1 MRTGTGTG
9 ETDGDPMLPKDT
21 AANAGG
27 ALHRR
32 GTGGKGARGARAM
45 RQTRRD
51 GATATGIEKRTET
64 ATGTSRRLHTGI
76 PQHPTGATRMT
87 GTEGALLLRARTHPA
102 THQRVMSGKS
112 HPAAGM
118 TLQQHRI
125 PATTPTTAP
134 CLPSLPTH
142 GRSRKTHTR
151 GRPGGGRGPAV
162 RALAPRGAPTRAP
175 RRAPNGARAGTS
187 QPSTS
192 TRTAR
197 PPRTSW
203 TS

>member
-1 MRTGTGTG
+1 MVRKGTG
-9 ETDGDPMLPKDT
+9 EIDGDPMLPNDT
-21 AANAGG
+21 AANAGEV
-27 ALHRR
+27 LHRR

-45 RQTRRD
+45 RQARRD
-51 GATATGIEKRTET
+51 GATATAIEKRTET
-64 ATGTSRRLHTGI
+64 ATGTSRRLRAGT
-76 PQHPTGATRMT
+76 PQHPTGATRAT
-87 GTEGALLLRARTHPA
+87 GADDALLLRARTHPA
-102 THQRVMSGKS
+102 TRQRVMTGKS

-118 TLQQHRI
+118 THQQHRI

-134 CLPSLPTH
+134 CLPSHPTP
-142 GRSRKTHTR
+142 GRSQRTHRR
-151 GRPGGGRGPAV
+151 GRPGGTKGPAG

-197 PPRTSW
+197 RPRTSW